1 MHMTRY
7 WSRMI
12 MQSIYIF
19 PNIRSYIGDEIE
31 TVYGCRYMMRRGA
44 GSGCGGSYWASMVPK
59 HREEI
64 IEELEDY
71 KAGLEAEILALE
83 KRIKDLKERGKE
95 EKKE

>member
-1 MHMTRY
+1 MHG
-7 WSRMI
+7 
-12 MQSIYIF
+12 F
-19 PNIRSYIGDEIE
+19 
-31 TVYGCRYMMRRGA
+31 RYMMRTWG
-44 GSGCGGSYWASMVPK
+44 GCGCGGPYWATAVPR

-83 KRIKDLKERGKE
+83 KRIKDLKSKGKE

>member
-1 MHMTRY
+1 MHG
-7 WSRMI
+7 
-12 MQSIYIF
+12 F
-19 PNIRSYIGDEIE
+19 
-31 TVYGCRYMMRRGA
+31 RYMMHRW
-44 GSGCGGSYWASMVPK
+44 GGSQCGAPYWATMVPR

-83 KRIKDLKERGKE
+83 KRIKDLNAKGKE

>member
-1 MHMTRY
+1 MHG
-7 WSRMI
+7 
-12 MQSIYIF
+12 F
-19 PNIRSYIGDEIE
+19 
-31 TVYGCRYMMRRGA
+31 RYMMRTG
-44 GSGCGGSYWASMVPK
+44 GGCGCGEPYWVRALPR

-83 KRIKDLKERGKE
+83 KRIKDLKSKGKE

>member
-1 MHMTRY
+1 MHGFRH
-7 WSRMI
+7 RMH
-12 MQSIYIF
+12 
-19 PNIRSYIGDEIE
+19 RWG
-31 TVYGCRYMMRRGA
+31 R
-44 GSGCGGSYWASMVPK
+44 GSGCGGPFWVTTVPR

-83 KRIKDLKERGKE
+83 KRIKDLKAKGKE

>member
-1 MHMTRY
+1 MMT
-7 WSRMI
+7 
-12 MQSIYIF
+12 QLIYIRSD
-19 PNIRSYIGDEIE
+19 IGSYIGGEIWIMC
-31 TVYGCRYMMRRGA
+31 GFRYMMRRAG
-44 GSGCGGSYWASMVPK
+44 GSGCGGSYWATMVPR

-83 KRIKDLKERGKE
+83 KRIKDLKAKGKE

>member
-1 MHMTRY
+1 MHGFRYMTRT
-7 WSRMI
+7 R
-12 MQSIYIF
+12 
-19 PNIRSYIGDEIE
+19 E
-31 TVYGCRYMMRRGA
+31 
-44 GSGCGGSYWASMVPK
+44 GSGCGRSYWATMVPR

-83 KRIKDLKERGKE
+83 KRIKDLKAKGKE

>member
-1 MHMTRY
+1 MCGFR
-7 WSRMI
+7 
-12 MQSIYIF
+12 
-19 PNIRSYIGDEIE
+19 N
-31 TVYGCRYMMRRGA
+31 MMRRA
-44 GSGCGGSYWASMVPK
+44 GGCGCGRSYWATMVPR

-83 KRIKDLKERGKE
+83 KKIKDLKAKGKG